1 MVISFIRCVSLIVTH
16 YHWRPKNV
24 VRCSERDLDFG
35 DVLVSYIQQ
44 VRFSFFLTGH
54 PHARFSFDA
63 TYLYE
68 YTFILLYNLVFTSL
82 PVMAL
87 GGKLP

>member
-1 MVISFIRCVSLIVTH
+1 VIH

-24 VRCSERDLDFG
+24 VRYCSERDLDFG

-44 VRFSFFLTGH
+44 VRFSLFLTYH
-54 PHARFSFDA
+54 PYAPLSFDA

-68 YTFILLYNLVFTSL
+68 YTFILLYNLLFTSL